1 MKKFS
6 VCIISVLIVLSIVQS
21 VVIVT
26 LFKVCREQKRFEQ
39 EQKKIYQEEYDGL
52 YSVSLISI
60 IAAPEKYD
68 GKKVRVRGVFRY
80 EYECI
85 ALYLSESDYNN
96 CFEKNSITIVVPEK
110 ISATEAFALNGK
122 PVILEGTYHKIR
134 EGTITLH
141 TGKIDNITRFEE
153 WAL

>member
-6 VCIISVLIVLSIVQS
+6 VCIISILIVLSIVQS
-21 VVIVT
+21 IVIVT

-60 IAAPEKYD
+60 IAAPEKFD
-68 GKKVRVRGVFRY
+68 GKKVRVIGVFRY

-85 ALYLSESDYNN
+85 ALYLSKFDYDNR
-96 CFEKNSITIVVPEK
+96 FGKNGVDIVLPEE
-110 ISATEAFALNGK
+110 ISTAAAELSGK

-134 EGTITLH
+134 EGTITLR